1 MDGITAVGWFDS
13 GWYVRATELATH
25 TAWLNGPVAV
35 WTDFGLLVFAALFL
49 AGWWTART
57 APAARPMA
65 AALWAPIAT
74 VLAYA
79 ADMVIKTLVAEPRP
93 CQVIAAVHTVLPC
106 PGAGDYSFPSNHA
119 TIAAAATVGLF
130 AVSRRLGVVAAVA
143 AVLMAASRVYVGAH
157 YPHDVLAGLVVG
169 AVVAGVLMVPAVRVL
184 TALVVRLRATPLR
197 PLLAARSE
205 GQPAG
210 AR

>member
-1 MDGITAVGWFDS
+1 MTSAVGWFDA
-13 GWYVRATELATH
+13 GWYVRATDLATH
-25 TAWLNGPVAV
+25 STWLNGAAAV
-35 WTDFGLLVFAALFL
+35 WTDWGLLVFAALFL
-49 AGWWTART
+49 AGWWIAR
-57 APAARPMA
+57 PGSAARMA

-74 VLAYA
+74 VAAYA
-79 ADMVIKTLVAEPRP
+79 IDVVIKGFVAEPRP

-106 PGAGDYSFPSNHA
+106 PGAADYSFPSNHA

-143 AVLMAASRVYVGAH
+143 ALLMAASRVYVGAH

-169 AVVAGVLMVPAVRVL
+169 AVVAGAFLVPATRAL
-184 TALVVRLRATPLR
+184 SALVVRLRHTPLR
-197 PLLAARSE
+197 PLLTV
-205 GQPAG
+205 QPATGHHAAG